1 MRQHEIN
8 KIKKAKQKRRVSA
21 KSSDMEGPW
30 TERKKRKGKGRN
42 KK

>member
-8 KIKKAKQKRRVSA
+8 KIKRTKQKRRESG

-30 TERKKRKGKGRN
+30 TERRRRRGKGRN
-42 KK
+42 KR

>member
-8 KIKKAKQKRRVSA
+8 KIKKIKEKRSESV

-30 TERKKRKGKGRN
+30 TERRKRKGKGRN

>member
-8 KIKKAKQKRRVSA
+8 KIKKIKQKRRESA
-21 KSSDMEGPW
+21 KPSDMKGPW
-30 TERKKRKGKGRN
+30 TERRRRKGKGRN

>member
-8 KIKKAKQKRRVSA
+8 KIKKTKQKRRDSA
-21 KSSDMEGPW
+21 KSSDMKGPW
-30 TERKKRKGKGRN
+30 TERRRKGKGRN

>member
-8 KIKKAKQKRRVSA
+8 KRKKLKEKRRASA

-30 TERKKRKGKGRN
+30 TKRRRNGKGRN
-42 KK
+42 KR